1 MSDTENILNDD
12 GFFKDTVDGPKEG
25 IDLHKKQELL
35 RENYHTV
42 KDNEHMEELIKLA
55 MK

>member
-1 MSDTENILNDD
+1 MSDTENILNDY

-35 RENYHTV
+35 RVAISNG
-42 KDNEHMEELIKLA
+42 KLPYG
-55 MK
+55 KRQ